1 MMDLMIIEET
11 TCHKNRCLHLVA
23 LREGSILRIGPNQGA
38 PHDRTDACCRRDI
51 LPAGHSPGSNSWATT
66 GGRRGG
72 PPKPDIVLL
81 RNENTGELMMALMLR
96 ENIGPR
102 TQAMMIEGD
111 GVYRI
116 QEPGGRSYFGLL
128 RGTRMEG
135 TWECKC
141 VGTGGIPGICPQL
154 TDCPPVD
161 CKNDSTTG
169 HANCT
174 WVKVIPPS

>member
-1 MMDLMIIEET
+1 MIGLMLAAVAIYSPPVTLPEAT
-11 TCHKNRCLHLVA
+11 LGRPLVVA
-23 LREGSILRIGPNQGA
+23 AEAHPSR
-38 PHDRTDACCRRDI
+38 
-51 LPAGHSPGSNSWATT
+51 
-66 GGRRGG
+66 
-72 PPKPDIVLL
+72 DIVLL